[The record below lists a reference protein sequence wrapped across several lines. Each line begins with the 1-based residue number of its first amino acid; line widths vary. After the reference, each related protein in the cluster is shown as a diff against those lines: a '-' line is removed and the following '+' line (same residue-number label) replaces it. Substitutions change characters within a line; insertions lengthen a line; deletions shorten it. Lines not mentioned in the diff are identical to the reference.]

1 MIKSLTN
8 SLTPLYPPEEARAIV
23 FALLEDAFGLTRTDV
38 LLGRAASL
46 TDDEKSRLTL
56 CMQRLQQGEPLQHVV
71 GFACFGDLRLKV
83 TPATLIPR
91 PETLELVDWVAS
103 DNASAPHPH
112 ILDIGT
118 GSGCIAISLAL
129 RLPQAHIAA
138 WDISQ
143 AALTV
148 AQCNAEKYDVKID
161 FQLRDA
167 LKASNEA
174 PRFTTI
180 VSNPPYICEHERKD
194 MERNVLDFEPATA
207 LFVPDTDPLLFYK
220 ALAARGKE
228 LLLPNGSV
236 YMEINRAYGKE
247 VCQLFE
253 QTGYTHVTLRK
264 DTFGN
269 DRMVKATLPS

>member
-1 MIKSLTN
+1 MIKSLTA
-8 SLTPLYPPEEARAIV
+8 SLTPLYTPEEARAIV
-23 FALLEDAFGLTRTDV
+23 FALLEDAFELSRTDV
-38 LLGRAASL
+38 LLGRIEALSEA
-46 TDDEKSRLTL
+46 DKARLNL
-56 CMQRLQQGEPLQHVV
+56 LMHRLQQGEPLQHVV
-71 GFACFGDLRLKV
+71 GFAHFGDLRLNV

-91 PETLELVDWVAS
+91 PETLELVDWVTN
-103 DNASAPHPH
+103 DTTVENPK

-118 GSGCIAISLAL
+118 GSGCIAISLAQ

-161 FQLRDA
+161 FQLHDA

-174 PRFTTI
+174 PLFTTI

-207 LFVPDTDPLLFYK
+207 LFVPDADPLLFYR

-247 VCQLFE
+247 VCQLFKLA
-253 QTGYTHVTLRK
+253 GYTHVTLRK
-264 DTFGN
+264 DIFGN
-269 DRMVKATLPS
+269 DRMVKASLPS